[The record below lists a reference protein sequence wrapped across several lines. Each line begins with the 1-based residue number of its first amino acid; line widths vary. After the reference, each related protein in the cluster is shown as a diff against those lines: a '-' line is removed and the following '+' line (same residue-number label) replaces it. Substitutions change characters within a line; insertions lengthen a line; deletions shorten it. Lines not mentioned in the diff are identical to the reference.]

1 MYSRSI
7 HRLLAGIGGL
17 GALALLVPSLALGGV
32 VLNDE
37 TGLSAHVTAAY
48 ISSQQASIAN
58 QLRPDNRSGALGAQ
72 PLVAGSTRAV
82 AVTAVRPDNRAG
94 ELGAQPIVGDT
105 SSGTTSIRPDDRSG
119 PLGATPLTSGQSA
132 APSVPVSVSDS
143 SFQWRDAAIGA
154 ASMLALFMI
163 ALVAVTLQRQH
174 RRGVVAH

>member
-7 HRLLAGIGGL
+7 HRLLVGIGGL
-17 GALALLVPSLALGGV
+17 GAIALLVPSLALGGV

-48 ISSQQASIAN
+48 ISSHQASIAN

-72 PLVAGSTRAV
+72 PLVAGSTRAA

-94 ELGAQPIVGDT
+94 ELGAQPIAADA
-105 SSGTTSIRPDDRSG
+105 SSGTIRPDDRSG
-119 PLGATPLTSGQSA
+119 PRGATPLTSTQSA
-132 APSVPVSVSDS
+132 AVSLPVSVSDS

>member
-7 HRLLAGIGGL
+7 HRLLVGIGGL

-48 ISSQQASIAN
+48 VSSHQASIAN
-58 QLRPDNRSGALGAQ
+58 LLRPDDRSGPLGAQ
-72 PLVAGSTRAV
+72 PPTAASTRSV

-94 ELGAQPIVGDT
+94 ELGAQPIVADT
-105 SSGTTSIRPDDRSG
+105 SSGTTSLRPDDRSG
-119 PLGATPLTSGQSA
+119 PLGASPITSTQSA
-132 APSVPVSVSDS
+132 AVSLPASVSDS
-143 SFQWRDAAIGA
+143 GFQWRDAAVGA